1 MKIIVRVQ
9 LVTDWGE
16 VSEVDVAEIQRPAG
30 EFESKT
36 LGLSLGDGKQ
46 IMHRLQQTVA
56 TAQTDEFCEL
66 QRVCPCCH
74 RWNPIKDY
82 RPLKID
88 TVFGTV
94 SLLSPRIISCPCE
107 PPWYLEMPISPIVS
121 LFRDR
126 ATPELQMLQARLCAS
141 LSYRS
146 VASILREF
154 LPVSDKF
161 NHVTLRNRTLRV
173 GERIDG
179 VPPSVDGTATMNSP
193 TDWTAAIDGG
203 FVRGMD
209 KGELRN
215 FEILTGRLKAPGKKP
230 YVFAWVGSQIT
241 AAASRVSALVKAR
254 TETEAPNICIVTDGA
269 NNTLSLRQ
277 GLPFP
282 ATPILDWF
290 HISMKIRHLEQI
302 VRGLRPNTETERA
315 TKNLLAADVGK
326 LRWCVWHNN
335 VARLDKKLRQILL
348 MCRIVVSETDSFKR
362 GLEHIDYRVREFI
375 SYVLRNSAKPVDYGR
390 RYRKGQLISSAMA
403 ESAVNQVIN
412 ARMCKR
418 QQMRWTP
425 RGAHLLVQVRCAVL
439 NGDILEKWKAQEK
452 AHTEQIDPEVQQFL
466 ERLQLAAA

>member
-16 VSEVDVAEIQRPAG
+16 VSEVDIAEIPRPASG
-30 EFESKT
+30 YESKT
-36 LGLSLGDGKQ
+36 LGFSLGDGKQ
-46 IMHRLQQTVA
+46 IMQRLQQTVA
-56 TAQTDEFCEL
+56 SAQTEELCEL

-82 RPLKID
+82 RSRKID

-94 SLLSPRIISCPCE
+94 SLRTPRIVSCPCE

-121 LFRDR
+121 VLRDR

-141 LSYRS
+141 LSYRR

-173 GERIDG
+173 GARIDG
-179 VPPSVDGTATMNSP
+179 VPPSVDRTATTNRP
-193 TDWTAAIDGG
+193 IDWTAAIDGG
-203 FVRGMD
+203 FVRGVGQ
-209 KGELRN
+209 GELRT
-215 FEILTGRLKAPGKKP
+215 FEILTGRLRAPGKKP
-230 YVFAWVGSQIT
+230 YVFAWVGSQIIG
-241 AAASRVSALVKAR
+241 AADRVSALVKAR
-254 TETEAPNICIVTDGA
+254 TGTEAPNLCIVTDGA
-269 NNTLSLRQ
+269 NNTQSLRQ
-277 GLPFP
+277 GLAFP

-335 VARLDKKLRQILL
+335 IAKVDNKLRKILL
-348 MCRIVVSETDSFKR
+348 MCRIVVSETDGFKR
-362 GLEHIDYRVREFI
+362 ALEQIDYRVREFF
-375 SYVLRNSAKPVDYGR
+375 SYVLRNSAEPVAYGR
-390 RYRKGQLISSAMA
+390 RYRQGQSISSAMA

-425 RGAHLLVQVRCAVL
+425 RGAHLL
-439 NGDILEKWKAQEK
+439 AQ
-452 AHTEQIDPEVQQFL
+452 
-466 ERLQLAAA
+466 